1 VTAKVKGRRPYNTS
15 LRQEQAQMTR
25 ERILAAARRVL
36 LAGRY
41 GRVTMEE
48 IAREAAVAPQT
59 IYAAFGTKLRLAQAM
74 VDAGFPHVQEA
85 FALVDRARE
94 SADPVD
100 WLRTFATMQRRIFES
115 CGDLI
120 RFMHESGDPNLFAR
134 YEQIQ
139 RDRRE
144 LFRELGAALA
154 RSHRLRPSLSED
166 EAATIA
172 WVLLGPDS
180 FTQFVFDQGWTPD
193 RFEDWAYEALAELL
207 LIMN

>member
-1 VTAKVKGRRPYNTS
+1 
-15 LRQEQAQMTR
+15 MTR
-25 ERILAAARRVL
+25 ERILGAARRVL

-41 GRVTMEE
+41 SRVTMED
-48 IAREAAVAPQT
+48 IAREAGVAPQT

-85 FALVDRARE
+85 FALVDRARA
-94 SADPVD
+94 SADPID

-120 RFMHESGDPNLFAR
+120 RFMHESGDPSLFAR
-134 YEQIQ
+134 YEEIQ

-144 LFRELGAALA
+144 RFRELGAALA
-154 RSHRLRPSLSED
+154 RSGRLRPSLTED

-193 RFEDWAYEALAELL
+193 RFEEWACEALAELL
-207 LIMN
+207 LVTN